1 MVSSYAGQLVT
12 KANGSEVE
20 NFNGSS
26 SYAVPS
32 PGQNGGWVEWD
43 ALAILEGQGEGAG
56 NPPPNALA
64 SPDAKAEQSGAVW
77 VPPASETFDFDAA
90 GNRQSSALWDYGWDG
105 RNKLVR
111 ARTKNHDAS
120 AQGYDITFG
129 YDSEGRRFKKNV
141 ITYRNGA
148 IASQDN
154 ITFIWD
160 GWDMIYERHQN
171 PSGLTTLERKYVWGE
186 DIGGGTG
193 GDSGAGGAGGLLLI
207 RETRGTQTKDYY
219 PLYDGS
225 GNVIA
230 LADGNRTLVAEY
242 AYGPFGELIHAK
254 GPMAQIN
261 PIRYATKY
269 YDSETG
275 LYYFGQRYLDP
286 VTGQW
291 LNREPLG
298 ESESVNLYA
307 YCHNDPINRVDVL
320 GLKEYRVKAGAVPVL
335 IAESNGN
342 FGIYLQTESLA
353 IRPLA
358 SSCVGAHGFCWADD
372 APYRVGAVGEATAE
386 KFLSGE
392 IGQSSISSWYA
403 LATANFDV
411 MSAEQDLEDLRTM
424 GQILPGFGAGMQFA
438 EGNRITGSAYLVR
451 DVLLFA
457 TGTKYIQ
464 GASSLSGFALRGA
477 ALGAGLGGTS
487 GLIDVTSGRLQ
498 AAANGENYDGTIQGD
513 TWTVLRG
520 TRNGA
525 VLGAVLGP
533 LAKLGKMKAAKGVT
547 GEVAAAGS
555 RAGPDFIAAADGSVF
570 PVPRGATGPLPTRA
584 PGMQFTGGS
593 GGNGFDPRVTGVR
606 FMDANA
612 NQGARAVY
620 MNQSGQTVNPFTGR
634 TVPYSDPTAH
644 FYFNPNP

>member
-1 MVSSYAGQLVT
+1 
-12 KANGSEVE
+12 
-20 NFNGSS
+20 
-26 SYAVPS
+26 
-32 PGQNGGWVEWD
+32 
-43 ALAILEGQGEGAG
+43 
-56 NPPPNALA
+56 
-64 SPDAKAEQSGAVW
+64 
-77 VPPASETFDFDAA
+77 
-90 GNRQSSALWDYGWDG
+90 
-105 RNKLVR
+105 
-111 ARTKNHDAS
+111 
-120 AQGYDITFG
+120 
-129 YDSEGRRFKKNV
+129 
-141 ITYRNGA
+141 
-148 IASQDN
+148 
-154 ITFIWD
+154 
-160 GWDMIYERHQN
+160 
-171 PSGLTTLERKYVWGE
+171 
-186 DIGGGTG
+186 
-193 GDSGAGGAGGLLLI
+193 
-207 RETRGTQTKDYY
+207 
-219 PLYDGS
+219 
-225 GNVIA
+225 
-230 LADGNRTLVAEY
+230 
-242 AYGPFGELIHAK
+242 
-254 GPMAQIN
+254 MAQIN

-533 LAKLGKMKAAKGVT
+533 LAKLGKMKAAKGGINVASGVG
-547 GEVAAAGS
+547 GEVLPMQIVKSLPPGTAGGIVNEVKALTFATGNEHALVRLAS
-555 RAGPDFIAAADGSVF
+555 GERALVSGGPGGIAFGEGQVTRIIGHTHPYGTASVGASAAD
-570 PVPRGATGPLPTRA
+570 RA
-584 PGMQFTGGS
+584 ALQTL
-593 GGNGFDPRVTGVR
+593 
-606 FMDANA
+606 
-612 NQGARAVY
+612 
-620 MNQSGQTVNPFTGR
+620 GQTHSYIQEAGR
-634 TVPYSDPTAH
+634 IIRFGPT
-644 FYFNPNP
+644 P